1 MSVGTPGQWPDSC
14 PASDLGS
21 IESEEIQDDS
31 GDASYSASDLG
42 SIESEEIQDDSGDA
56 SYPGPDLALI
66 SELIENIERSPA
78 AQEARKLLMQHY
90 AMCGWHDAAKE
101 EAYRILKVDRNAKE
115 AQEYLDTSCKWSLRR
130 SDGDSKRK
138 AKPAKMDI
146 KCKEKHGKPNGS
158 QRQSAKASTWR
169 PSLFP
174 IKSTVASLQELEDG
188 YITLLKSAQL
198 GLDEMKLLKD
208 LKAPDCEDLISDLE
222 ELAKGQ
228 VSSVVRV
235 KPLEGANVVAEAIV
249 ADSRKGGQNGLNA
262 AVKDLEDLA
271 RWLRKSGHSAD
282 ISGKGKGK
290 SRSTGND
297 DEAEIREALVK
308 RAKTLKALL
317 PKDLQS
323 LADSA
328 MMHAEHELLH
338 RKYTNDETMGF
349 DPVSDIP
356 RSSFWASEDGYAW
369 DLEELARAIRS
380 GKGVMRNPLSKQ
392 MFTRADIR
400 AIIQHPLGRGLQ
412 ALQVEQ
418 GKLKRG
424 VRPQTIDQLDTLAN
438 VLLNDTTEDAT
449 PSHLAV
455 ETFVSYLETLPSG
468 EQKAIDDLKVPAKD
482 SHTGMAFDTTIGEA
496 VRDVQGN
503 RVCSHKTGDFLAQ
516 AVKYLK

>member
-1 MSVGTPGQWPDSC
+1 MLFRTPEQWPDSP
-14 PASDLGS
+14 PASDS
-21 IESEEIQDDS
+21 ECVEDEEIQDDS
-31 GDASYSASDLG
+31 
-42 SIESEEIQDDSGDA
+42 EDA
-56 SYPGPDLALI
+56 SYPGPNLALI

-78 AQEARKLLMQHY
+78 AQEARMLLMQHY
-90 AMCGWHDAAKE
+90 AMCGWHDGAKE
-101 EAYRILKVDRNAKE
+101 EAHRILQVDPNAKE
-115 AQEYLDTSCKWSLRR
+115 AQECLDTCYKLSLRR
-130 SDGDSKRK
+130 ADGVRKGK
-138 AKPAKMDI
+138 AKPAKMD
-146 KCKEKHGKPNGS
+146 KRS
-158 QRQSAKASTWR
+158 QRQSAQASTWR

-174 IKSTVASLQELEDG
+174 IKSKVVSLKELEDG
-188 YITLLKSAQL
+188 YVTLLESAKL
-198 GLDEMKLLKD
+198 GLDEMKLLND
-208 LKAPDCEDLISDLE
+208 LKAPGCEDLISDLT

-228 VSSVVRV
+228 ISSVVRF

-249 ADSRKGGQNGLNA
+249 AESRNGGQTGLNT

-271 RWLRKSGHSAD
+271 RWLRKSGD
-282 ISGKGKGK
+282 FTEISGKGK

-297 DEAEIREALVK
+297 DEAGIREALVK
-308 RAKTLKALL
+308 RVKTLKALL
-317 PKDLQS
+317 PKNLQS

-338 RKYTNDETMGF
+338 RKYINDETMAF

-356 RSSFWASEDGYAW
+356 RSSFLASEDGYAW
-369 DLEELARAIRS
+369 DVEELARAIRS

-400 AIIQHPLGRGLQ
+400 AIIQHPLGEGLQ

-424 VRPQTIDQLDTLAN
+424 VRPQTIDQLDTLAK
-438 VLLNDTTEDAT
+438 VLLDDTTEDAA

-455 ETFVSYLETLPSG
+455 ETFVSYLETLPSS

-496 VRDVQGN
+496 VKDVQGN
-503 RVCSHKTGDFLAQ
+503 RVCGHKTGDFLAQ

>member
-31 GDASYSASDLG
+31 EDASYL
-42 SIESEEIQDDSGDA
+42 
-56 SYPGPDLALI
+56 GPDLALI
-66 SELIENIERSPA
+66 SELIENIERSPP
-78 AQEARKLLMQHY
+78 AQEARMLLMQHY

-130 SDGDSKRK
+130 GDGDSKRK

-146 KCKEKHGKPNGS
+146 KFKEKYGKPNGS

-249 ADSRKGGQNGLNA
+249 ADSRNGGQNGLNA

-271 RWLRKSGHSAD
+271 RWLRKSGHSANV
-282 ISGKGKGK
+282 SGKGK

-297 DEAEIREALVK
+297 DEAGIREALVK
-308 RAKTLKALL
+308 RARTLKALL
-317 PKDLQS
+317 PKNLQS

-338 RKYTNDETMGF
+338 RKYINDETMGF

-356 RSSFWASEDGYAW
+356 RSSFWASEDGYGW

-392 MFTRADIR
+392 MFTRAAIR
-400 AIIQHPLGRGLQ
+400 AIIQHPLGKGLR

-438 VLLNDTTEDAT
+438 ALLNDTTEDAS

-455 ETFVSYLETLPSG
+455 ETFVSYLDTLPSG